1 MYMKR
6 EITSKKHNDRL
17 LILLGFT
24 SIGILFL
31 VYSGMQDFSV
41 TDDSIQ
47 AVDRLAIAFY
57 IIMIMSFGAISYG
70 LYRYHHRKVLENSN
84 NLLGIIA
91 SITLNNKA
99 RKIFVITFIIYW
111 SFFSV
116 TSGMLIYQPDV
127 IFSHHY
133 DATIPSAILLP
144 CCGEPGYM
152 PKIIVYMTEHIGLQI
167 IPINLVLQIIVSYLV
182 AFNVSLALCM
192 ISFTKKG
199 SSLAGIGATTGLF
212 IACPTCVGTFLTLF
226 ISSSSAIIF
235 TLTITQIQTFFI
247 AITIPILLITPIII
261 GKKIQKQN
269 RQQNNI

>member
-1 MYMKR
+1 MKR
-6 EITSKKHNDRL
+6 QTSTKKHNDKS
-17 LILLGFT
+17 LIILGFA

-31 VYSGMQDFSV
+31 VYSGIQDFSV
-41 TDDSIQ
+41 TPDSIQ

-57 IIMIMSFGAISYG
+57 VIMIMSFGAIAYG
-70 LYRYHHRKVLENSN
+70 LYRYHHRKVLDDGND
-84 NLLGIIA
+84 LLGIIA

-99 RKIFVITFIIYW
+99 KKIFAITFIIYW
-111 SFFSV
+111 SFFSI

-133 DATIPSAILLP
+133 DAIVPSAILLP

-152 PKIIVYMTEHIGLQI
+152 PKIIVYMTEHVGLQI
-167 IPINLVLQIIVSYLV
+167 IPINLLLQIVVSYLV

-199 SSLAGIGATTGLF
+199 SGLASIGATTGLF
-212 IACPTCVGTFLTLF
+212 IACPTCVGTFLSLF

-235 TLTITQIQTFFI
+235 TLTITQLQTFFI

-269 RQQNNI
+269 HQQNNN